1 MIELSTFAY
10 LDSSSSASLSK
21 VGLVLFRGGVNWL
34 GSNLCVFRRRDTQP
48 SFKKNFSGQ
57 LALKWLYFQS
67 CLFAG
72 FVLKSLERF
81 GMSVE
86 RTALGFICRSCSV
99 FIIRAWTVLRGEED
113 IGVSTCNSSLC
124 CVVLPWL

>member
-1 MIELSTFAY
+1 MFSEEETP
-10 LDSSSSASLSK
+10 SLHLK
-21 VGLVLFRGGVNWL
+21 KLFRAACPEAAL
-34 GSNLCVFRRRDTQP
+34 
-48 SFKKNFSGQ
+48 FSE
-57 LALKWLYFQS
+57 L
-67 CLFAG
+67 LFAG

-86 RTALGFICRSCSV
+86 RTALVFICRSCSV

>member
-10 LDSSSSASLSK
+10 LDSSSSASLSR

-48 SFKKNFSGQ
+48 SFKKKLFRAACPEVALFS
-57 LALKWLYFQS
+57 AL
-67 CLFAG
+67 LFAG

-86 RTALGFICRSCSV
+86 RTALVFIYRSCSV
-99 FIIRAWTVLRGEED
+99 FIIRAWTELRGEED